1 VTAPLRALSSATALP
16 RALWNLAGPLLAGL
30 ALVTSGWLYLRH
42 GSANLPRIA
51 TTDMRMHVDFDTFW
65 RSAVALRQHTPL
77 YRTGATLPN
86 LDPPVLAVLLL
97 PLAWL
102 DVLTAFHV
110 FALLNAVLV
119 VGSVIVV
126 AVRLRVRQSWAT
138 MVVAALLLS
147 APLQSTVALGQV
159 YGLLTAALTVAWV
172 AEGRGR
178 SGWAGVALGLAV
190 AVKPSL
196 APLLLWPLGRGWWI
210 SSRLR
215 GAQLPPRG
223 VVVPADPTPGSATP
237 KKARPCEM
245 TPGSPLA
252 RHRSTRHALVHQ
264 RWPTLGA
271 ALGTGAVATA
281 VGIVAAGWGATVD
294 WLRLLRAVRVS
305 GFLDNDSLA
314 ALAVRFHLPSWLG
327 CLVAAGLLGI
337 TVYRARRRP
346 ELALWSIT
354 AAALLLAP
362 IAWNNYLVLLSPVV
376 PVLLAAGRWRAAL
389 PLVALPVIGIEWV
402 LLVPPGDPVLSR
414 LAQSLYCGML
424 LVYWAVLTFGRAPVE
439 PAAATD
445 DWSAELDDAWL
456 AAPRERLPL

>member
-1 VTAPLRALSSATALP
+1 VTALP

-30 ALVTSGWLYLRH
+30 ALATAGYLYLRY

-51 TTDMRMHVDFDTFW
+51 AADMRMHVDFDTFW
-65 RSAVALRQHTPL
+65 RSAVALRHHEPI

-97 PLAWL
+97 PLSRL
-102 DVLTAFHV
+102 DVLTAFHA
-110 FALLNAVLV
+110 FALLNAVLA

-126 AVRLRVRQSWAT
+126 ADRLRVRPAWA
-138 MVVAALLLS
+138 MVAVAALLLS

-159 YGLLTAALTVAWV
+159 YGLLTAALTVAWL
-172 AEGRGR
+172 AARQGR

-196 APLLLWPLGRGWWI
+196 APLLLWP
-210 SSRLR
+210 
-215 GAQLPPRG
+215 
-223 VVVPADPTPGSATP
+223 VVQ
-237 KKARPCEM
+237 R
-245 TPGSPLA
+245 
-252 RHRSTRHALVHQ
+252 
-264 RWPTLGA
+264 RWPTLFA
-271 ALGTGAVATA
+271 ALAAGAVATA
-281 VGIVAAGWGATVD
+281 VGIVAAGWSDTVD
-294 WLRLLRAVRVS
+294 WLRLLRAFRVT

-314 ALAVRFHLPSWLG
+314 ALAVRFHLPPWLG

-362 IAWNNYLVLLSPVV
+362 VAWNNYLVLLAPAV

-389 PLVALPVIGIEWV
+389 PLIALPVIGIEWV
-402 LLVPPGDPVLSR
+402 LLVPPGEEILSR
-414 LAQSLYCGML
+414 LGLSVYCGML
-424 LVYWAVLTFGRAPVE
+424 LVHWAVLTFVSAPAG
-439 PAAATD
+439 PPDAHH
-445 DWSAELDDAWL
+445 DWSPELDDAWF
-456 AAPRERLPL
+456 AADRERLPL

>member
-1 VTAPLRALSSATALP
+1 MVTA
-16 RALWNLAGPLLAGL
+16 
-30 ALVTSGWLYLRH
+30 GWLYLRY

-65 RSAVALRQHTPL
+65 RSAVALRQHTPI
-77 YRTGATLPN
+77 YRTGAALPN

-102 DVLTAFHV
+102 DVLPAFHV

-126 AVRLRVRQSWAT
+126 ADRLRVRQAWA
-138 MVVAALLLS
+138 MVVVAALLLS

-159 YGLLTAALTVAWV
+159 YGLLTAALTAAWL

-196 APLLLWPLGRGWWI
+196 APLLLWPF
-210 SSRLR
+210 
-215 GAQLPPRG
+215 
-223 VVVPADPTPGSATP
+223 V
-237 KKARPCEM
+237 
-245 TPGSPLA
+245 
-252 RHRSTRHALVHQ
+252 HR

-271 ALGTGAVATA
+271 AVSAGAVATA

-294 WLRLLRAVRVS
+294 WLRLLRAVQVS

-314 ALAVRFHLPSWLG
+314 ALAVRFHLPPWLG
-327 CLVAAGLLGI
+327 CLVAAGLLGV
-337 TVYRARRRP
+337 TVNRARRRP

-362 IAWNNYLVLLSPVV
+362 IAWNNYLVLLAPAV

-402 LLVPPGDPVLSR
+402 LLVPPGDSLLSR

-424 LVYWAVLTFGRAPVE
+424 LVYWAALTFGRVPVE
-439 PAAATD
+439 PAVATD

-456 AAPRERLPL
+456 AVGRERLRL